1 MELHGFEDTIAA
13 IATPPG
19 VSGIGIVRVTGPDAL
34 ALADRVFRPA
44 TSRKIASRLRTF
56 STCYGHVIDADGS
69 VVDEVILT
77 VMRAPRTYTTQDVV
91 EINCHGG
98 VIPLRRTLELVLSSG
113 ARLAD
118 PGEFT
123 KRAFYFGRID
133 LAQAEAVADL
143 VNARS
148 DEARRAAVDQ
158 LQGRFSQRVN
168 ALREAIINLLA
179 ALEAALDHGDE
190 GLDLLTPE
198 QIAAAC
204 QDIENQL
211 SELIASFDLGRPLR
225 EGVRAAIVGRPN
237 VGKSSLLNAL
247 LGQERAIV
255 TPIPGTTRDVVEDSI
270 NVAGVTLTL
279 SDTAGLRDTCDPVE
293 SAGVAR
299 ARAEMDRADLVLLV
313 MDGSEPLGEDDLQLL
328 ATVPE
333 ASTILV
339 LNKDDLPA
347 GIEKEALLQWG
358 SRPLVWV
365 SAALGTGLDALKSAV
380 SEMIWS
386 GRSLQSSGVVV
397 TNLRH
402 KMALERAR
410 DAVAGGRGAVA
421 QGLTEEYVASD
432 LREALDSL
440 ADIVGLTLNT
450 DIINRVFENFCIGK

>member
-1 MELHGFEDTIAA
+1 
-13 IATPPG
+13 
-19 VSGIGIVRVTGPDAL
+19 
-34 ALADRVFRPA
+34 
-44 TSRKIASRLRTF
+44 
-56 STCYGHVIDADGS
+56 
-69 VVDEVILT
+69 
-77 VMRAPRTYTTQDVV
+77 
-91 EINCHGG
+91 
-98 VIPLRRTLELVLSSG
+98 
-113 ARLAD
+113 
-118 PGEFT
+118 
-123 KRAFYFGRID
+123 
-133 LAQAEAVADL
+133 
-143 VNARS
+143 
-148 DEARRAAVDQ
+148 
-158 LQGRFSQRVN
+158 
-168 ALREAIINLLA
+168 
-179 ALEAALDHGDE
+179 
-190 GLDLLTPE
+190 
-198 QIAAAC
+198 
-204 QDIENQL
+204 
-211 SELIASFDLGRPLR
+211 
-225 EGVRAAIVGRPN
+225 
-237 VGKSSLLNAL
+237 
-247 LGQERAIV
+247 
-255 TPIPGTTRDVVEDSI
+255 
-270 NVAGVTLTL
+270 VTLTL

-365 SAALGTGLDALKSAV
+365 SAALGTGLEALKSAV